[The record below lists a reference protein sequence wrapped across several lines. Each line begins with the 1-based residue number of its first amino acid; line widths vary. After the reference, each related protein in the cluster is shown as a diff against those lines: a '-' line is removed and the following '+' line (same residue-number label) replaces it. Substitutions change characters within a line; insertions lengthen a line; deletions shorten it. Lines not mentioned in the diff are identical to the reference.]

1 MIWRKCRGS
10 NFSTR
15 RLVAAKGE
23 EENYGT
29 QASDTWVSCSCTI
42 TEQLNVSF
50 SGMEQTSRIIY
61 DQ

>member
-23 EENYGT
+23 EENHAT
-29 QASDTWVSCSCTI
+29 QADTWVSCSCAI
-42 TEQLNVSF
+42 TEQLSVSF
-50 SGMEQTSRIIY
+50 SGMEQTSRITY